1 MVSWVSLILSIFA
14 FMFSFGALCLSVW
27 IYFKGGRIKNLD
39 PDELFDILLEENDT
53 NVLFREEPYG
63 D

>member
-1 MVSWVSLILSIFA
+1 
-14 FMFSFGALCLSVW
+14 MFGSSALCLSVW

-53 NVLFREEPYG
+53 NVLFREEPY
-63 D
+63 DD